1 MYLCICN
8 AINQRD
14 VRTAYEQGA
23 RTVSSVY
30 KVMSCVPQCGE
41 CSCAI
46 RDELKQHRED
56 HSAQQVSTSQ
66 NLDPCRL
73 GRQTVL
79 CDPQPRYSAV
89 LETDCSASQQRL
101 EALRDT
107 QVDLDFCQA
116 AE

>member
-30 KVMSCVPQCGE
+30 KAMSCAPQCGK

-66 NLDPCRL
+66 KLNARRL
-73 GRQTVL
+73 VRQTVL
-79 CDPQPRYSAV
+79 CDPHLGYSAV
-89 LETDCSASQQRL
+89 LETDCPASQQGL
-101 EALRDT
+101 EVLRDT
-107 QVDLDFCQA
+107 QVDLDLCQA